1 MQGLHA
7 AYACLARVVVVLSL
21 ALGALTAAPAHA
33 SSATADPVSQDAA
46 PRAAPAGPPT
56 LTGDWFGYGPQCAIT
71 TNFDLGQSL
80 PRTFTNATSRLRIG
94 VTPAILSSTTRLLV
108 QYQP

>member
-46 PRAAPAGPPT
+46 PRAARRERREHRARTIDQGVLSPLAQKKGFVTT
-56 LTGDWFGYGPQCAIT
+56 LLQ
-71 TNFDLGQSL
+71 
-80 PRTFTNATSRLRIG
+80 
-94 VTPAILSSTTRLLV
+94 LV
-108 QYQP
+108 NVWHCKPSCGRW